1 MDRFRNQVVW
11 ITGAS
16 AGLGA
21 EMARQFAAE
30 GARLVLSARRSDRLE
45 ALVRECDALGGQAR
59 ALPLDVTN
67 DTDVAAAARSL
78 AAHEGRVDVAIANAG
93 FGVTGAFAKLT
104 TDDWRRQF
112 EVNLMGVVNV
122 ARESLGLL
130 GKSGCASVA
139 TSAKANRAT
148 NNPVDNV
155 TNSASNHSVS
165 HPGSAGADA
174 AIDRS
179 LAANSGDANAPRL
192 PTAKPHTRGRLVLIS
207 SVAAFMPGPGVAPYS
222 ASKAAVRSL
231 VQSLALELHATGISV
246 TGIYPGFVESE
257 IRQVD
262 NRGQYDAANPDRGP
276 HKLYWPTDRAA
287 RVMLRA
293 IYKRKRE
300 FVFTAHGKLG
310 AWLGRHIPGLVH
322 FLMKHGR
329 KR

>member
-1 MDRFRNQVVW
+1 MASFRDQAVW

-21 EMARQFAAE
+21 EMARQFAAQ
-30 GARLVLSARRSDRLE
+30 GARLVLSARRADRLAE
-45 ALVRECDALGGQAR
+45 IVLECEALGGSAR

-67 DTDVAAAARSL
+67 DADVAAAARSI
-78 AAHEGRVDVAIANAG
+78 AECEGRLDVAIANAG

-122 ARESLGLL
+122 ARESLALL
-130 GKSGCASVA
+130 GQSGSASV
-139 TSAKANRAT
+139 SANDSEEQVRSGGASAARGKSSDASS
-148 NNPVDNV
+148 DNQV
-155 TNSASNHSVS
+155 
-165 HPGSAGADA
+165 
-174 AIDRS
+174 
-179 LAANSGDANAPRL
+179 APHL

-231 VQSLALELHATGISV
+231 VQSLALELLATGISV

-262 NRGQYDAANPDRGP
+262 NDGQYDPDNPDRGP

-293 IYKRKRE
+293 IHKRKRE
-300 FVFTAHGKLG
+300 FVFTAHGQLG
-310 AWLGRHIPGLVH
+310 AWLGRHAPWLLHALFQRGSQ
-322 FLMKHGR
+322 R
-329 KR
+329 KRD